1 MIYTCPVCQ
10 GSGFV
15 PRKMYEV
22 PGVTCS
28 FGSYMNDNGV
38 IQCNSCNGT
47 GVIRKNDWIK
57 CTDRMPPDMEPVIV
71 TLRYSDTN
79 KKCVWADVRY
89 NHGEWEYLSNSW
101 DDIWSD
107 VDGEVTH
114 WTNMPEPAED

>member
-22 PGVTCS
+22 PGITCS

-57 CTDRMPPDMEPVIV
+57 CTDRMPPDMKIVRVKINNIFGLPYEKEARWNSRNQCFEYFVLRTWEPV
-71 TLRYSDTN
+71 Y
-79 KKCVWADVRY
+79 
-89 NHGEWEYLSNSW
+89 
-101 DDIWSD
+101 
-107 VDGEVTH
+107 GEVIC
-114 WTNMPEPAED
+114 WMQMPEPEED

>member
-71 TLRYSDTN
+71 TVLWKGNKFVETEVYRSDGCWM
-79 KKCVWADVRY
+79 KDY
-89 NHGEWEYLSNSW
+89 DSM
-101 DDIWSD
+101 
-107 VDGEVTH
+107 DG
-114 WTNMPEPAED
+114 